1 MTDNVIGDFGERWAE
16 PVPEGTREAVLAAG
30 YDYDQTVENGSD
42 IDLSKTPDPKGDVLN
57 PLGQTNNNIVEPP
70 VPQAAPEAA
79 PAAAPAPDPN
89 VPKEVTEESLEQ
101 DGVFI
106 EASRIMM
113 EANGDARARTASDV
127 EAAEYGKEFM
137 GWFNYNMPYMVYKS
151 SQLSH
156 ASNKQ
161 KLSMLYLMEKY
172 EQKNISSE
180 GAMRMFKGVVS
191 DVTSWVG
198 ITTLGAGFLVGA
210 SAKQLTKQGFKA
222 ALKKSLPMALL
233 TSAEGGLYAGVDE
246 GLRQNVKIKAGRQKE
261 FDLGEI
267 AKSTAFGAAV
277 GGVIPPLGA
286 LTGQA
291 VKNIATRRSLQSDG
305 TPLASNSSGDADLAD
320 INSPAAISAGTQSDP
335 SQVTTS
341 APPSSVIE
349 NLATTPPKLRG
360 AKNSSS
366 VILSSSVIDDLLSKK
381 RYHND
386 NDLSS
391 LVTKARE
398 QVPHLDNEIREL
410 TDGIEGAT
418 PYPARVKDPN
428 EIAKKLETS
437 GKDPSQITD
446 YVGGRI
452 VVDDYEA
459 LSQVV
464 KQLDDEFKI
473 IEMDNALSVKKIGG
487 YRALHYQLINE
498 NGYSVELQ
506 IQPREIRAV
515 QDNIH
520 EEHYAPFKNSK
531 LGPLEFLNSKL
542 HQFAA
547 ERKFK
552 AAWDEWAVRNAEGE
566 LAYDHS
572 KYFKNMEGSTL
583 VPLNKLQ
590 SLESMADKGIKNAKT
605 FMEESAAGR
614 KGKSDPI
621 SVKKNRDGTYT
632 ILDGNSTFNNALRS
646 NWKDIPVNIIKGD

>member
-1 MTDNVIGDFGERWAE
+1 MYGASGGNAERA
-16 PVPEGTREAVLAAG
+16 
-30 YDYDQTVENGSD
+30 
-42 IDLSKTPDPKGDVLN
+42 
-57 PLGQTNNNIVEPP
+57 NNNAARIRSGIAPDAQPQMPP
-70 VPQAAPEAA
+70 
-79 PAAAPAPDPN
+79 PDPN
-89 VPKEVTEESLEQ
+89 TPKEVTEESLEQ
-101 DGVFI
+101 DGTFI

-137 GWFNYNMPYMVYKS
+137 GWFNYNMTYMAYKS

-180 GAMRMFKGVVS
+180 GAMRMFKGVIT
-191 DVTSWVG
+191 DVTTWAG
-198 ITTLGAGFLVGA
+198 LTTLGAGSLVGA

-233 TSAEGGLYAGVDE
+233 TSAEGGIFAGTDE
-246 GLRQNVKIKAGRQKE
+246 ALRQNVKIEAGRQKE

-267 AKSTAFGAAV
+267 ATSTAIGATFGGA
-277 GGVIPPLGA
+277 IPPIGA
-286 LTGQA
+286 LTKEIPGA
-291 VKNIATRRSLQSDG
+291 IRRSLQSDG

-320 INSPAAISAGTQSDP
+320 INSPAAISAGTQADP

-437 GKDPSQITD
+437 GKDPSQISD

-520 EEHYAPFKNSK
+520 EEHYAPFKNRK
-531 LGPLEFLNSKL
+531 LGPLEFLNAKL
-542 HQFAA
+542 NQFAA

-552 AAWDEWAVRNAEGE
+552 AAWDEWSVRNAEGE

-572 KYFKNMEGSTL
+572 KYFKNIKGSTL

-614 KGKSDPI
+614 KEKSDPI

-632 ILDGNSTFNNALRS
+632 IVDGNSTFNNALRS